1 MTVEAEME
9 GCCHSPGRLE
19 LSEREEVGGSSP
31 RASWGAQPSL
41 HLDFD
46 FWPQSCERMNFSRLE
61 PPAFG
66 HCYGSPRTLLPWVT
80 LPPPAH
86 VPAPPTEVV
95 PWGLSLQSQL
105 GTCLTPVCCSRHCWG
120 LGRFTASHI

>member
-46 FWPQSCERMNFSRLE
+46 FWPQSCERMNFSLWSHQLLVIVMAA
-61 PPAFG
+61 PG
-66 HCYGSPRTLLPWVT
+66 HSCPG
-80 LPPPAH
+80 
-86 VPAPPTEVV
+86 
-95 PWGLSLQSQL
+95 
-105 GTCLTPVCCSRHCWG
+105 
-120 LGRFTASHI
+120 